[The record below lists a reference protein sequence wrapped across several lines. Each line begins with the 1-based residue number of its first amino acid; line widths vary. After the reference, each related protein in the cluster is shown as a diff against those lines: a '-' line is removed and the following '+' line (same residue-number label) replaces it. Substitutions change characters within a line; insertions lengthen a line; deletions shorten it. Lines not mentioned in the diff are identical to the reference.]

1 MQKQCNLSFER
12 LCPCKAARTECRA
25 IFNNVQGMWT
35 VCLPPHTHKSYHTSP
50 PSHLF
55 KSNHII
61 PRLLLTCLNQIISYL
76 ASFSPVLSRTCLRK
90 HMCAFS
96 LAAGA
101 YLPCLLVACV
111 RVRAC
116 ARALQECLNKTAT
129 IQPMLNQIQYHAG
142 MNSSDPDHLI
152 SFCTNHYPTDMF
164 QTRGSWWGAT
174 SRTPPP
180 VTGSAVLHHWCFLS
194 SR

>member
-1 MQKQCNLSFER
+1 MPGNFQQCTRDVDSVL
-12 LCPCKAARTECRA
+12 
-25 IFNNVQGMWT
+25 
-35 VCLPPHTHKSYHTSP
+35 TSA
-50 PSHLF
+50 HA
-55 KSNHII
+55 
-61 PRLLLTCLNQIISYL
+61 QIISYL
-76 ASFSPVLSRTCLRK
+76 ASFSSVLSRTCLRK

-116 ARALQECLNKTAT
+116 VRVLQECLNKTAT

-174 SRTPPP
+174 SRTSSPP
-180 VTGSAVLHHWCFLS
+180 VSSDGVCGTPPLVFPLESVASSASFTLS
-194 SR
+194 CAQF